1 MKTLLSILFTW
12 MSIVAY
18 AQSSNMSATTGDL
31 LRSNGTLNQ
40 MNANTD
46 SLGTDKEI
54 PVGLKVWTVDER
66 FGDRQTAVPDTLQH
80 MYMNSVFTT
89 GTRGEYTTTGNLGAP
104 RINRIFIDRLVPQQF
119 MFTQPYDS

>member
-18 AQSSNMSATTGDL
+18 AQSSDMSATTGDL

-66 FGDRQTAVPDTLQH
+66 FGDRQTAVPHLYRPRCATAV
-80 MYMNSVFTT
+80 YV
-89 GTRGEYTTTGNLGAP
+89 YTTL
-104 RINRIFIDRLVPQQF
+104 
-119 MFTQPYDS
+119 